1 MAKKIDKN
9 IKRYR
14 RMVTKI
20 NKLEP
25 AMQKLADAD
34 FKKQTV
40 VLSESLKNG
49 QTFEDIIEEAYALV
63 REAAS
68 RITGMRAYNV
78 QLQGAIAVHEQKIA
92 EMKTGE
98 GKTLTILFPAYLNA
112 LEGKGVHVVTAND
125 YLAERDA
132 KEMAKVYEILG
143 VSVGY
148 ITSKTNP
155 FDRQVAYSSDITY
168 LTNNELGFDFLRD
181 NMLYEVKNKRQRELN
196 FAIVDEADSV
206 LVDEAQTPLVISNNK
221 TDDGN
226 TENVYLKLNSPIAQF
241 QENIDYNVNSKKQTV
256 SFTPS
261 GLAKLEKT
269 VGVQNLYEDGDVDY
283 IYYATRLLKAYV
295 LFKRDRDYIVDNGEV
310 VIVDEFTGRLMYN
323 HRYYQGIHQAIE
335 AKEGLTIKNENKT
348 LANITFQHL
357 FKRYNRMAG
366 LTGTAISAKK
376 EFRMLF
382 GKDVVEIPTN
392 KPIKR
397 VDREDKFFVNWE
409 DKMKYL
415 TWATQENYFKK
426 GAILIGTRSVKKSA
440 DAHKHLLEANIPAQ
454 VLNAQHTKREAE
466 IISAAGQA
474 KTVTVATNMAG
485 RGTDIK
491 LADSVKAE
499 LGLTIFG
506 TERHNARRI
515 DNQLIGRGGRQG
527 DPGESQFLISADDSL
542 IQTYF
547 KEEYLK
553 VINNLG
559 DTLKGVNNKK
569 LQKISDMAQKKMEN
583 ALFEQRVL
591 SYEFDKVL
599 DKQRKSFYRQ
609 RERVLNDRNFKSET
623 LDLIH
628 KEIYRIMLA
637 KYKIGS
643 KSFAESQAR
652 NISKEVSVLVANK
665 KFNELLDNKMN
676 KYFQEEKT
684 VVTAIKDVI
693 YGAIKEY
700 YEYLENVI
708 GEEKL
713 RMTEKTVTLKVL
725 DLLWVRHLEQV
736 TEMQEAALVLSISQ
750 NGFFEDYRIRM
761 AKLYQQML
769 LSTPRVIT
777 MTFFRTINKLI
788 NSNQTQTVVR
798 NKQVD
803 KWFKKQPLEQMGQVK
818 NKQILMSGA
827 QQTGNIAAPV
837 VADEVRIVK

>member
-1 MAKKIDKN
+1 MTKKVDKN

-14 RMVTKI
+14 RIVTKI
-20 NKLEP
+20 NKLESSIK
-25 AMQKLADAD
+25 KLTDDD
-34 FKKQTV
+34 FKKKTIEF
-40 VLSESLKNG
+40 SEVLKNG
-49 QTFEDIIEEAYALV
+49 KKLDDIMVEAYALV

-78 QLQGAIAVHEQKIA
+78 QLQGALAVHEEKVI

-132 KEMAKVYEILG
+132 TEMAKVYELLG
-143 VSVGY
+143 LSVGY
-148 ITSKTNP
+148 ITNKTSH
-155 FDRQVAYSSDITY
+155 FDRQVAYAADITY
-168 LTNNELGFDFLRD
+168 LTNNEVGFDFLRD
-181 NMLYEVKNKRQRELN
+181 NMLYESRNKRQRDLH

-206 LVDEAQTPLVISNNK
+206 LIDEAQTPLVISNNK
-221 TDDGN
+221 VDDAS
-226 TENVYLKLNSPIAQF
+226 TEEIYLKLNPAVAQF
-241 QENIDYNVNSKKQTV
+241 KKDVDYKVDIKKQTAV
-256 SFTPS
+256 FTPS
-261 GLAKLEKT
+261 GLVKLEQT
-269 VGVQNLYEDGDVDY
+269 IGVHNLYEDNKVDY
-283 IYYATRLLKAYV
+283 VYYATRLLKAYT
-295 LFKRDRDYIVDNGEV
+295 LFKKDRDYIVDNGEV
-310 VIVDEFTGRLMYN
+310 VIVDEFTGRLMFN

-335 AKEGLTIKNENKT
+335 AKEGLTIKDENKT

-357 FKRYNRMAG
+357 FKRYNKMSG
-366 LTGTAISAKK
+366 LTGTAVSAKK

-397 VDREDKFFVNWE
+397 MDKEDIFFATWE

-415 TWATQENYFKK
+415 TWATQENYFKE

-440 DAHKHLLEANIPAQ
+440 EAHKYLLEANIPAQ

-466 IISAAGQA
+466 IISDAGQE

-491 LADSVKAE
+491 LAESVKAD

-542 IQTYF
+542 IQVYF
-547 KEEYLK
+547 KDEYLK
-553 VINNLG
+553 IINELG
-559 DTLKGVNNKK
+559 NVQKGVKNKK
-569 LQKISDMAQKKMEN
+569 LKKISDNAQKRMEET
-583 ALFEQRVL
+583 LFEQRVL
-591 SYEFDKVL
+591 GYEFDKVL

-609 RERVLNDRNFKSET
+609 RERVLEDRNFKSET

-628 KEIYRIMLA
+628 KEIYRLMLA
-637 KYKIGS
+637 KYKTGS

-652 NISKEVSVLVANK
+652 NISKEVEVLVASQTFSN
-665 KFNELLDNKMN
+665 LLDEKMN
-676 KYFQEEKT
+676 EFFQRGASGSGNEI
-684 VVTAIKDVI
+684 VGVKDVI
-693 YGAIKEY
+693 YNAIKQY
-700 YEYLENVI
+700 YEHLESI
-708 GEEKL
+708 LGEEKL

-750 NGFFEDYRIRM
+750 GGFFEDYEIRM

-788 NSNQTQTVVR
+788 SSSKNNEQEYNHPGSIMHESETESRGNS
-798 NKQVD
+798 
-803 KWFKKQPLEQMGQVK
+803 
-818 NKQILMSGA
+818 
-827 QQTGNIAAPV
+827 GNTEAIKV
-837 VADEVRIVK
+837 INN

>member
-14 RMVTKI
+14 RIVTKI

-40 VLSESLKNG
+40 VLSEALKNG
-49 QTFEDIIEEAYALV
+49 KTFEDIIEEAYALV

-68 RITGMRAYNV
+68 RVTGMRAYNV
-78 QLQGAIAVHEQKIA
+78 QLQGALAVHEQKIA

-132 KEMAKVYEILG
+132 KEMSKVYEMLG

-148 ITSKTNP
+148 VTSKTNP

-181 NMLYEVKNKRQRELN
+181 NMLYEAKNKRQRELN

-256 SFTPS
+256 SFTPT

-269 VGVQNLYEDGDVDY
+269 VGVQNLYEDGEVDY
-283 IYYATRLLKAYV
+283 IYYATRLLKAYA

-323 HRYYQGIHQAIE
+323 HRYYQGVHQAIE

-366 LTGTAISAKK
+366 LTGTAVSAKK

-397 VDREDKFFVNWE
+397 VDREDKFFVSWE

-440 DAHKHLLEANIPAQ
+440 DTYKHLLAANIPAQ

-474 KTVTVATNMAG
+474 QTVTVATNMAG

-547 KEEYLK
+547 KDEYLK

-559 DTLKGVNNKK
+559 DTLKGVSNKK

-599 DKQRKSFYRQ
+599 DKQRRSFYRQ

-643 KSFAESQAR
+643 KAFAESQAR
-652 NISKEVSVLVANK
+652 NVSKEVSVLVANQ

-684 VVTAIKDVI
+684 VVTAVKDVI

-700 YEYLENVI
+700 YEYLESII

-761 AKLYQQML
+761 SKLYQQML

-788 NSNQTQTVVR
+788 VNQGQTVVK
-798 NKQVD
+798 NEQVD
-803 KWFKKQPLEQMGQVK
+803 RWFKKQPLGQLKTMDGEQQLG
-818 NKQILMSGA
+818 S
-827 QQTGNIAAPV
+827 
-837 VADEVRIVK
+837 VAMPASINGTQLIK

>member
-1 MAKKIDKN
+1 MKKKIDKN
-9 IKRYR
+9 IKRYQR
-14 RMVTKI
+14 IVTKI

-25 AMQKLADAD
+25 AMQKLTEEN
-34 FKKQTV
+34 FKKQTISF
-40 VLSESLKNG
+40 SESLKNG
-49 QTFEDIIEEAYALV
+49 KKLDDILVEVYALV
-63 REAAS
+63 REVAN
-68 RITGMRAYNV
+68 RVTGMRAYNV
-78 QLQGAIAVHEQKIA
+78 QLQGALAVHDQKIA

-112 LEGKGVHVVTAND
+112 LEGKGVHIITAND

-132 KEMAKVYEILG
+132 KEMTKVYEMLG
-143 VSVGY
+143 LSVGY

-155 FDRQVAYSSDITY
+155 FDRQVAYLSDITY
-168 LTNNELGFDFLRD
+168 LTNNEVGFDFLRD
-181 NMLYEVKNKRQRELN
+181 NMLYEIKNKRQRELN

-206 LVDEAQTPLVISNNK
+206 LIDEAQTPLVISNNK
-221 TDDGN
+221 DDDES
-226 TENVYLKLNSPIAQF
+226 TESVYLKINPVISRF
-241 QENIDYNVNSKKQTV
+241 QENIDYNVNIKKQTA
-256 SFTPS
+256 SLTPT
-261 GLAKLEKT
+261 GLTKLEKT
-269 VGVQNLYEDGDVDY
+269 VGVQNLYEDNKVDY
-283 IYYATRLLKAYV
+283 VYYATRLLKAHT

-310 VIVDEFTGRLMYN
+310 VIVDEFTGRLMFN

-335 AKEGLTIKNENKT
+335 AKEGLTIKDENKT

-357 FKRYNRMAG
+357 FKRYNRIAG

-382 GKDVVEIPTN
+382 GKSVIKIPTN

-397 VDREDKFFVNWE
+397 IDKEDKFFVNWE

-454 VLNAQHTKREAE
+454 VLNAQHTKREAK
-466 IISAAGQA
+466 IIANAGQA
-474 KTVTVATNMAG
+474 QTVTVATNMAG

-491 LADSVKAE
+491 LVDSVKTG

-553 VINNLG
+553 VINSLG
-559 DTLKGVNNKK
+559 DTLKGVQSKK
-569 LQKISDMAQKKMEN
+569 LKKISDKAQEKMEN
-583 ALFEQRVL
+583 ILFDQRVL
-591 SYEFDKVL
+591 GYEFDKVL
-599 DKQRKSFYRQ
+599 DKQRRSFYRQ
-609 RERVLNDRNFKSET
+609 RERVLEDKNFKSET

-628 KEIYRIMLA
+628 KEIYRVMLA
-637 KYKIGS
+637 KYKTGS

-652 NISKEVSVLVANK
+652 NISREIQVLVSNQE
-665 KFNELLDNKMN
+665 FNVLLDSKMN
-676 KYFQEEKT
+676 TYFQQEKT
-684 VVTAIKDVI
+684 VVTGVKDVI
-693 YGAIKEY
+693 YGTIQEY
-700 YEYLENVI
+700 YEHLESVI
-708 GEEKL
+708 GEKKL
-713 RMTEKTVTLKVL
+713 RMTEKTVTLKIL

-761 AKLYQQML
+761 SKLYQQML

-777 MTFFRTINKLI
+777 MTFFRTINKLM
-788 NSNQTQTVVR
+788 NSNQEQEMPK
-798 NKQVD
+798 NKQVEAWLN
-803 KWFKKQPLEQMGQVK
+803 KEKSQQVGNGRPSMTSNQQSIASNSQTMINNSN
-818 NKQILMSGA
+818 NKLVS
-827 QQTGNIAAPV
+827 
-837 VADEVRIVK
+837 

>member
-1 MAKKIDKN
+1 MNKKVDKN

-14 RMVTKI
+14 RVVTKI

-25 AMQKLADAD
+25 VIQKLADTD

-40 VLSESLKNG
+40 VLKESLKNG
-49 QTFEDIIEEAYALV
+49 KKIDDIIVEAYALV
-63 REAAS
+63 REAAN
-68 RITGMRAYNV
+68 RVTGMRAYNV
-78 QLQGAIAVHEQKIA
+78 QLQGALAVHDEKIA

-112 LEGKGVHVVTAND
+112 LEGKGVHIITAND

-132 KEMAKVYEILG
+132 KEMRKVYEILG
-143 VSVGY
+143 LSVGY
-148 ITSKTNP
+148 ITSKTSH
-155 FDRQVAYSSDITY
+155 FDRQVAYLSDITY
-168 LTNNELGFDFLRD
+168 LTNNEVGFDFLRD
-181 NMLYEVKNKRQRELN
+181 NMLYEIKNKRQRELN

-206 LVDEAQTPLVISNNK
+206 LIDEAQTPLVISSNK
-221 TDDGN
+221 ADSQN
-226 TENVYLKLNSPIAQF
+226 AENIYIKLNPPITQF
-241 QENIDYNVNSKKQTV
+241 KEKIDYNVNIEKQTT
-256 SFTPS
+256 SFTPV
-261 GLAKLEKT
+261 GLSKLEKV
-269 VGVQNLYEDGDVDY
+269 VGVQNLYEDDKVDY
-283 IYYATRLLKAYV
+283 IYYATRLLKAHV

-357 FKRYNRMAG
+357 FKRYNKMAG
-366 LTGTAISAKK
+366 LTGTAVSAKR
-376 EFRMLF
+376 EFRILF
-382 GKDVVEIPTN
+382 KKEVVEIPTN

-397 VDREDKFFVNWE
+397 VDKEDKFFVNWE
-409 DKMKYL
+409 EKMKYL

-440 DAHKHLLEANIPAQ
+440 NAHKYLLEANIPAQ

-466 IISAAGQA
+466 IIANAGQA
-474 KTVTVATNMAG
+474 QTVTVATNMAG

-542 IQTYF
+542 IQIYF
-547 KEEYLK
+547 KDEYLK
-553 VINNLG
+553 IINNLG
-559 DTLKGVNNKK
+559 DTAKGVQSKK
-569 LQKISDMAQKKMEN
+569 LKKISDKAQEKMEST
-583 ALFEQRVL
+583 LFDQRVL
-591 SYEFDKVL
+591 GYEFDKVL

-609 RERVLNDRNFKSET
+609 RERVLADRNFKSET

-628 KEIYRIMLA
+628 KEIYRVMLA
-637 KYKIGS
+637 KYKTGS

-652 NISKEVSVLVANK
+652 NITNEIKVLVSSQV
-665 KFNELLDNKMN
+665 FNSLLDKSINNFFQQERIVNKG
-676 KYFQEEKT
+676 
-684 VVTAIKDVI
+684 VVGVKDVI
-693 YGAIKEY
+693 YESIKEY
-700 YEYLENVI
+700 YEYLENI
-708 GEEKL
+708 LEEDKL
-713 RMTEKTVTLKVL
+713 RMTEKAVTLKVL
-725 DLLWVRHLEQV
+725 DLLWVRHLERV

-750 NGFFEDYRIRM
+750 GGFFEDYEIRM

-769 LSTPRVIT
+769 LSTPRIIT
-777 MTFFRTINKLI
+777 MTFFRTINKLVANI
-788 NSNQTQTVVR
+788 QVPNKVVNSQDKILV
-798 NKQVD
+798 NK
-803 KWFKKQPLEQMGQVK
+803 E
-818 NKQILMSGA
+818 I
-827 QQTGNIAAPV
+827 
-837 VADEVRIVK
+837 

>member
-1 MAKKIDKN
+1 VAKKIDKN

-40 VLSESLKNG
+40 VLSEALKNG
-49 QTFEDIIEEAYALV
+49 KTFEDIIEEAYALV

-78 QLQGAIAVHEQKIA
+78 QLQGALAVHEQKIA

-112 LEGKGVHVVTAND
+112 LEGNGVHVVTAND

-132 KEMAKVYEILG
+132 KEMSKVYEMLG

-148 ITSKTNP
+148 VTSKTNP

-181 NMLYEVKNKRQRELN
+181 NMLYEAKNKRQRGLN

-241 QENIDYNVNSKKQTV
+241 QENIDYNMNSKKQTV
-256 SFTPS
+256 SFTPA

-269 VGVQNLYEDGDVDY
+269 VGVQNLYEDGEVDY

-323 HRYYQGIHQAIE
+323 HRYYQGVHQAIE
-335 AKEGLTIKNENKT
+335 AKEGLTIKSENKT

-426 GAILIGTRSVKKSA
+426 GAILIGTRSVRKSA
-440 DAHKHLLEANIPAQ
+440 DAYKHLLEANIPAQ

-474 KTVTVATNMAG
+474 QTVTVATNMAG

-547 KEEYLK
+547 KDEYLK

-559 DTLKGVNNKK
+559 DTLKGVSNRK

-599 DKQRKSFYRQ
+599 DKQRRSFYRQ
-609 RERVLNDRNFKSET
+609 RERVLSDRNFKSET

-652 NISKEVSVLVANK
+652 NISKEVSVLVANQ

-684 VVTAIKDVI
+684 VVTAVKDVI

-700 YEYLENVI
+700 YEYLESII

-788 NSNQTQTVVR
+788 NTNQEQTVIK
-798 NKQVD
+798 NEQVD
-803 KWFKKQPLEQMGQVK
+803 KWFEKQPLGQIE
-818 NKQILMSGA
+818 NKQMPINGA
-827 QQTGNIAAPV
+827 QQSGNIAAPV
-837 VADEVRIVK
+837 VADGTQISE

>member
-1 MAKKIDKN
+1 
-9 IKRYR
+9 
-14 RMVTKI
+14 
-20 NKLEP
+20 
-25 AMQKLADAD
+25 
-34 FKKQTV
+34 
-40 VLSESLKNG
+40 
-49 QTFEDIIEEAYALV
+49 
-63 REAAS
+63 
-68 RITGMRAYNV
+68 
-78 QLQGAIAVHEQKIA
+78 
-92 EMKTGE
+92 
-98 GKTLTILFPAYLNA
+98 
-112 LEGKGVHVVTAND
+112 VHVVTAND

-132 KEMAKVYEILG
+132 REMAKVYEMLG
-143 VSVGY
+143 LSVGY
-148 ITSKTNP
+148 VTSKTTL
-155 FDRQVAYSSDITY
+155 FDRQVAYSADITY
-168 LTNNELGFDFLRD
+168 LTNNEVGFDFLRD
-181 NMLYEVKNKRQRELN
+181 NMLYEAKNKRQRELN

-221 TDDGN
+221 ANDES
-226 TENVYLKLNSPIAQF
+226 TESIYLKLNPVISQF
-241 QENIDYNVNSKKQTV
+241 QDVIDYNANIKKQTA
-256 SFTPS
+256 SFTPT

-269 VGVQNLYEDGDVDY
+269 IGVQNLYEDGEVDY
-283 IYYATRLLKAYV
+283 IYYATRLLKAHV
-295 LFKRDRDYIVDNGEV
+295 LFKRDRDYIIDNGEV

-323 HRYYQGIHQAIE
+323 HRYYQGVHQAIE
-335 AKEGLTIKNENKT
+335 AKEGLTIKSENKT

-366 LTGTAISAKK
+366 LTGTAVSAKK

-397 VDREDKFFVNWE
+397 IDKEDKFFVNWE

-415 TWATQENYFKK
+415 TWATQENYFKE

-454 VLNAQHTKREAE
+454 VLNAQHTEREAD
-466 IISAAGQA
+466 IISEAGQA

-527 DPGESQFLISADDSL
+527 DPGESQFLISSEDSL

-547 KEEYLK
+547 KDEYLK
-553 VINNLG
+553 IINNLG
-559 DTLKGVNNKK
+559 DVVQGVSSKK

-583 ALFEQRVL
+583 ALFDQRVL
-591 SYEFDKVL
+591 GYEFDKVL

-609 RERVLNDRNFKSET
+609 RERVLQDRNFKSET

-637 KYKIGS
+637 KYKMGS
-643 KSFAESQAR
+643 KAFAESQAR
-652 NISKEVSVLVANK
+652 NISREVSVLVANQR
-665 KFNELLDNKMN
+665 FNELLDGRMN

-684 VVTAIKDVI
+684 VATAAKDVI
-693 YGAIKEY
+693 YGAIKDY
-700 YEYLENVI
+700 YEYLENLI
-708 GEEKL
+708 GEDKL

-736 TEMQEAALVLSISQ
+736 IEMQEASLVLSISQ
-750 NGFFEDYRIRM
+750 NGFFEDYKIRM

-788 NSNQTQTVVR
+788 N
-798 NKQVD
+798 NKQEQIMPKNEQME
-803 KWFKKQPLEQMGQVK
+803 KWFKKQPQAHMQ
-818 NKQILMSGA
+818 NKQVLM
-827 QQTGNIAAPV
+827 NKV
-837 VADEVRIVK
+837 